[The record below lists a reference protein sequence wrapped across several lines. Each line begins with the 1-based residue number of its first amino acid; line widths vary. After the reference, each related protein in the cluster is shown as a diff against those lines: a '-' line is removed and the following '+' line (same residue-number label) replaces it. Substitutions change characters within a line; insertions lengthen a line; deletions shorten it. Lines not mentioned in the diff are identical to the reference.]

1 VNPPTDEVTGEPSS
15 LTVPARRVLIAGAV
29 ASLFGAA
36 VLGLLGVDGAGSL
49 AAALVG
55 LSLTCAVAGLT
66 ALLGAVRA
74 EFRGTPRPRRQV
86 GIGMGLLLL
95 APVMLVFAAGAAGSG

>member
-1 VNPPTDEVTGEPSS
+1 VSLPTDEVTGGPSS
-15 LTVPARRVLIAGAV
+15 LTRPARRVLLVGGASSLLGAV
-29 ASLFGAA
+29 

-55 LSLTCAVAGLT
+55 LSLTCAIAGLT